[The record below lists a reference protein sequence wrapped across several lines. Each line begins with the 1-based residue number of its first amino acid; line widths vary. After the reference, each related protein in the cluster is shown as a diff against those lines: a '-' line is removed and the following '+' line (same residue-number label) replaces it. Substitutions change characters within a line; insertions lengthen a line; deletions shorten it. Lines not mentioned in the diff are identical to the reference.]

1 MSGSLKRNGMDKHGV
16 YTKEA
21 IQERRAVSDLL
32 RQARQALADL
42 PCDWDP

>member
-1 MSGSLKRNGMDKHGV
+1 MSDSLKRNDMSKPSL

-32 RQARQALADL
+32 RQARQDLADL
-42 PCDWDP
+42 PCDRDP